1 MAELVQTSAPHL
13 MDADAIEKALVELWQ
28 QVGKSERPMMRARVL
43 NLLIVTRES
52 RESEMAELMIRLAQR
67 HPARNLLLLL
77 GDEEGAG
84 EFDASATL
92 LCGMHG
98 RALCTEQI
106 CLRASGTARDRLP
119 SAVRSLLA
127 DSLPV
132 ALWWTLP
139 VTEERTLLDKL
150 CRLADHIY
158 VDSATLDEVEGL
170 EEFAAPWLRRCT
182 SDLNWG
188 RLGAWRDI
196 IARFF
201 DPPALRDLVDHID
214 RVEIET
220 GQQDLGGWLLAGW
233 LASRL
238 GWEILEATEQSA
250 RYRRQEDGEVVQ
262 VRLRTRKGAH
272 SIYGIAIEAGD
283 ASFRAERV
291 DTTAVRCIAEL
302 PGLPCMEQVGR
313 LDDEQDVTL
322 LAHELDLMDEDL
334 SYREA
339 LAAVNVAVEM
349 R

>member
-1 MAELVQTSAPHL
+1 MAKLVQTSAPHL
-13 MDADAIEKALVELWQ
+13 TDADAIEKALVELWQ
-28 QVGKSERPMMRARVL
+28 QVGKSDSPMMRARVL

-77 GDEEGAG
+77 DDKEGEG
-84 EFDASATL
+84 GFDASVTL

-98 RALCTEQI
+98 RPLCTEQI
-106 CLRASGTARDRLP
+106 CLRASGAARDRLP

-139 VTEERTLLDKL
+139 MSEERTLLERL

-158 VDSATLDEVEGL
+158 VDSATLDEAEGL
-170 EEFAAPWLRRCT
+170 DEFAAPWLKRCT

-188 RLGAWRDI
+188 RLAAWRDI

-214 RVEIET
+214 SVTIDT
-220 GQQDLGGWLLAGW
+220 GNQELGGWLLTGW

-238 GWEILEATEQSA
+238 GWEVLDATEKSA
-250 RYRRQEDGEVVQ
+250 RYRRPGGEVVQ
-262 VRLRTRKGAH
+262 VRLRAGNGEH
-272 SIYGIAIEAGD
+272 PVYGIAVEAGD

-291 DTTAVRCIAEL
+291 DTTAVRCVAEV
-302 PGLPCMEQVGR
+302 PGLPCIEQVGH
-313 LDDEQDVTL
+313 LHDEQDVIL
-322 LAHELDLMDEDL
+322 LAHELDLMEEDP

-339 LAAVNVAVEM
+339 LAATSAALEA
-349 R
+349 RR